1 MDTALSQAL
10 LARTQMGLS
19 LAFHIVF
26 ASAGV
31 AMPLLMVL
39 AEARH
44 QATGDPSLLAL
55 ARRWAKGTAVLFAV
69 GAVSGT
75 VLSFELGLLFPTF
88 MRHAGPIIGL
98 PFSLEGFAFFLEAI
112 FLGIYLY
119 GWQRVP
125 PRLHLLAGVGVA
137 LMGLA
142 SAVSVTFVNAW
153 MNAPRGFAVHDGQLT
168 DIDPWGAFQTPFA
181 AHEILHGTLASYAAT
196 GLAVAGVHA
205 FALLRRRTEVAPSP
219 FHRHAL
225 VLALWVAV
233 PASLLQPLL
242 GHYAGQQVAQH
253 QPAKLAA
260 MEQLRATRTAAPLH
274 VGPLEIPGGLSVMAF
289 NDPGAVVMGLDAFPP
304 ADRPPALIRPAFLI
318 MVGLGTGLALYAL
331 WAALLRI
338 RRRDPAVDRRFLL
351 ATLLAA
357 PAGFVAL
364 EAGWVLTEVGR
375 QPWVVYGVIR
385 TNASV
390 TSAGGLGLRLVAF
403 ILIYLVLAATVAVV
417 LGRHVRATLDQE
429 PT

>member
-1 MDTALSQAL
+1 
-10 LARTQMGLS
+10 MGLS

-26 ASAGV
+26 ASVGI

-39 AEARH
+39 AEWRH
-44 QATGDPSLLAL
+44 QRTGDPTLLAL

-119 GWQRVP
+119 GWERVP

-137 LMGLA
+137 LTGLA

-153 MNAPRGFAVHDGQLT
+153 MNAPRGFVMKDGQLT

-196 GLAVAGVHA
+196 GFAVAGIHA
-205 FALLRRRTEVAPSP
+205 FALLRRRAAGAPPSA
-219 FHRHAL
+219 FHRHAFS
-225 VLALWVAV
+225 LALVVAV
-233 PASLLQPLL
+233 PAALLLPPL
-242 GHYAGQQVAQH
+242 GHFAGQQVAQH

-260 MEQLRATRTAAPLH
+260 MEQHMHTRADAPMHL
-274 VGPLEIPGGLSVMAF
+274 GPIEIPGALSLMAF
-289 NDPGAVVMGLDAFPP
+289 NDPHAVVQGLEAFPP
-304 ADRPPALIRPAFLI
+304 QDRPPAVIRPAFLL
-318 MVGLGTGLALYAL
+318 MVGLGTALAGLAT
-331 WAALLRI
+331 WAVYLRV
-338 RRRDPAVDRRFLL
+338 RRRDFAGQRRFLL
-351 ATLLAA
+351 ASVLAA
-357 PAGFVAL
+357 PLGFVAL
-364 EAGWVLTEVGR
+364 EAGWVVTEVGR
-375 QPWVVYGVIR
+375 QPYVVYGVIR
-385 TNASV
+385 TADTV
-390 TSAGGLGLRLVAF
+390 TTAGGLGLRMAAF
-403 ILIYLVLAATVAVV
+403 AVIYIVLAMTVVGV
-417 LGRHVRATLDQE
+417 LVRHVRATLAEE
-429 PT
+429 PLQ

>member
-1 MDTALSQAL
+1 MDHAL
-10 LARTQMGLS
+10 LARSQMGVS

-39 AEARH
+39 AEARYRQTG
-44 QATGDPSLLAL
+44 QASLLVL

-88 MRHAGPIIGL
+88 MRHAGPIVGL

-119 GWQRVP
+119 GWERVP
-125 PRLHLLAGVGVA
+125 PRLHLAAGVGVA

-153 MNAPRGFAVHDGQLT
+153 MNAPRGFVVRDGQLT

-196 GLAVAGVHA
+196 GLAVAGIHA
-205 FALLRRRTEVAPSP
+205 FALLRKARPPDGAAASL

-225 VLALWVAV
+225 HLALWVAV

-242 GHYAGQQVAQH
+242 GHFAGQQVAAY
-253 QPAKLAA
+253 QPAKLASI
-260 MEQLRATRTAAPLH
+260 EQLPHTRAAAPMRL
-274 VGPLEIPGGLSVMAF
+274 GPLEIPGGLSLLAF
-289 NDPGAVVMGLDAFPP
+289 NDPHAVVKGLDAFAP
-304 ADRPPALIRPAFLI
+304 ADRPPAVIRPAFLL
-318 MVGLGTGLALYAL
+318 MVALGTGLALHAL
-331 WAALLRI
+331 WAIVLRL
-338 RRRDPAVDRRFLL
+338 RRKELGTHRRFLR
-351 ATLLAA
+351 ATVLAA
-357 PAGFVAL
+357 PAGFLAL
-364 EAGWVLTEVGR
+364 EAGWMVTEIGR
-375 QPWVVYGVIR
+375 QPFVVYGVIR
-385 TNASV
+385 TAAAV
-390 TSAGGLGLRLVAF
+390 TPAPGLGLRFAAF
-403 ILIYLVLAATVAVV
+403 SFIYIVLAATVAVV

-429 PT
+429 PVA